1 MRPLSF
7 IIILLLSVSL
17 CNAQSPHGDKFKRDC
32 QDCHT
37 VDGWTV
43 IPSKILF
50 NHSETGFEL
59 KGQHQTVQCRTCHS
73 SLVFSESKG
82 KANCSDC
89 HTDIHTNTV
98 GKNCARCHNNK
109 TWIIENITDL
119 HRTGKFP
126 LLGNHAKADCRQ
138 CHKAA
143 SSLKFEPIGIRCY
156 DCHIANYNATKDPN
170 HIQANF
176 STDCQQCHNFTA
188 ASWSATSIIH
198 DFFPL
203 SGAHNIS
210 DCFSCHTKGSYK
222 GLSQDCYSCH
232 QKKYE
237 STTSPNH
244 VVLNFA
250 KDCKQCHSISVGGWK
265 PATFANHDLKYP
277 LVGAHNTIRNDC
289 SKCHATGY
297 NQTARQCV
305 SCHQQKYDSAI
316 NPNHKGAQFSTD
328 CASCHSQTAWKPAT
342 FDHDGKYFPIYS
354 GEHKGEWSNCSDC
367 HLDQTNYKTF
377 ECTNCHEHNKSDM
390 DKEHQGVNG
399 YAYQSRACYAC
410 HPSGTKQGG
419 INHSLTKFPLIGA
432 HTTVPCTQCHQTT
445 YAGTPTECVSCHQAK
460 FAAAPN
466 HSSQNYPQ
474 DCKQCHTPVDW
485 KTINFNHSTTRFPL
499 LGSHT
504 TVKCNSCHTTTLT
517 GTPTTC
523 YSCHQ
528 AKFASAPNHVSQ
540 GYPQICEQCHNTTD
554 WKSVTFN
561 HATTKFPLTGS
572 HVSVT
577 CNSCH
582 SKGYVGTPTDCYS
595 CHQAKYTSAPEHVAK
610 AYPQTCEQCHS
621 TTNWASVTFNHA
633 TTKFPLLGSHTTVKC
648 SSCHT
653 SGFAG
658 TPTECVSCHQANFTA
673 APNHT
678 SQNYPQDCK
687 QCHTPVDWKTINFN
701 HSTTKFPLLGSH
713 TTVKCG
719 SCHTTTLTGTPTTCY
734 SCHQAKFTSAP
745 NHVSQG
751 YPQTCEQCHN
761 TTDWKTV
768 TFNHATTK
776 FPLTGSH
783 VSVTCNS
790 CHSKGYVGT
799 PTDCYSCHQAKYTSA
814 PEHVAKAY
822 PQTCEQCHSTT
833 NWSSV
838 TFNHAATKFPLLG
851 SHTTVKCNSCH
862 TTVFA
867 GTPTECVSCHQANFT
882 AAPNHTAQNYPQDC
896 KQCHTPV
903 DWKTINFNHSTTKF
917 PLLGSHT
924 TVKCGLC
931 HTTTLTGTPTTCYS
945 CHQAKYSSAP
955 EHVAKGYPQTCE
967 QCHNTTNWSSVT
979 FNHAATKFPL
989 LGSHTTVK
997 CNSCHTTVFAG
1008 TPTEC
1013 VSCHQANFTAAPN
1026 HTAQNYSQ
1034 DCKQC
1039 HTPVDWKTINF
1050 NHSTTKFPLL
1060 GSHTTV
1066 KCNSCHTTTLT
1077 GTPTTCYSCHQAKF
1091 TAAPN
1096 HVAQGYPQ
1104 TCEQCHNTTDWK
1116 SVTFNHATTK
1126 FPLTGAHVSVICNS
1140 CHSKGYVGTP
1150 TDCYSCHQAKYTSA
1164 PEHVAKSYPTDC
1176 KVCHTT
1182 TTWQGAVFNHSTTA
1196 FPLTGAHISVTCAS
1210 CHTTTFKGTPTA
1222 CSSCHT
1228 TKYQSTTN
1236 PNHAL
1241 INIPVTCEQCH
1252 TTNPGWKPATFPI
1265 HNNYYQILGAHLQ
1278 IANQCSNCHAGNYNT
1293 KHSGCVSCHLT
1304 QYNQVTNPNH
1314 ATAKFPLACEQCH
1327 TQNVW
1332 KPSTFNHDGQYFP
1345 IYSGEHRGEW
1355 SLCTDCHTNQSN
1367 YKVFECINCHEH
1379 NKTDMDK
1386 EHQGKSGYLY
1396 QSTACY
1402 NCHPNGKS

>member
-528 AKFASAPNHVSQ
+528 AKF
-540 GYPQICEQCHNTTD
+540 
-554 WKSVTFN
+554 
-561 HATTKFPLTGS
+561 
-572 HVSVT
+572 
-577 CNSCH
+577 
-582 SKGYVGTPTDCYS
+582 
-595 CHQAKYTSAPEHVAK
+595 
-610 AYPQTCEQCHS
+610 
-621 TTNWASVTFNHA
+621 
-633 TTKFPLLGSHTTVKC
+633 
-648 SSCHT
+648 
-653 SGFAG
+653 
-658 TPTECVSCHQANFTA
+658 
-673 APNHT
+673 
-678 SQNYPQDCK
+678 
-687 QCHTPVDWKTINFN
+687 
-701 HSTTKFPLLGSH
+701 
-713 TTVKCG
+713 
-719 SCHTTTLTGTPTTCY
+719 
-734 SCHQAKFTSAP
+734 
-745 NHVSQG
+745 
-751 YPQTCEQCHN
+751 
-761 TTDWKTV
+761 
-768 TFNHATTK
+768 
-776 FPLTGSH
+776 
-783 VSVTCNS
+783 
-790 CHSKGYVGT
+790 
-799 PTDCYSCHQAKYTSA
+799 
-814 PEHVAKAY
+814 
-822 PQTCEQCHSTT
+822 
-833 NWSSV
+833 
-838 TFNHAATKFPLLG
+838 
-851 SHTTVKCNSCH
+851 
-862 TTVFA
+862 
-867 GTPTECVSCHQANFT
+867 
-882 AAPNHTAQNYPQDC
+882 
-896 KQCHTPV
+896 
-903 DWKTINFNHSTTKF
+903 
-917 PLLGSHT
+917 
-924 TVKCGLC
+924 
-931 HTTTLTGTPTTCYS
+931 
-945 CHQAKYSSAP
+945 
-955 EHVAKGYPQTCE
+955 
-967 QCHNTTNWSSVT
+967 
-979 FNHAATKFPL
+979 
-989 LGSHTTVK
+989 
-997 CNSCHTTVFAG
+997 
-1008 TPTEC
+1008 
-1013 VSCHQANFTAAPN
+1013 
-1026 HTAQNYSQ
+1026 
-1034 DCKQC
+1034 
-1039 HTPVDWKTINF
+1039 
-1050 NHSTTKFPLL
+1050 
-1060 GSHTTV
+1060 
-1066 KCNSCHTTTLT
+1066 
-1077 GTPTTCYSCHQAKF
+1077 